1 MKAAQ
6 ITFAILDIL
15 TCIGLIVT
23 VMMQESKSKGL
34 GVLSGDTGGGMD
46 TFYGKTKGRT
56 KEGILKTL
64 TTVFAIAFAV
74 FTLVLYLL
82 TGRGA

>member
-23 VMMQESKSKGL
+23 VMLQESKSKGL
-34 GVLSGDTGGGMD
+34 GVLSGDTGGGD
-46 TFYGKTKGRT
+46 TFYGKTKGRS
-56 KEGILKTL
+56 KEAILKKLPTA
-64 TTVFAIAFAV
+64 FAIAFAV

>member
-6 ITFAILDIL
+6 IIFIILDIL
-15 TCIGLIVT
+15 ACIGLIVT

-34 GVLSGDTGGGMD
+34 GVLSGDSGSSD

-56 KEGILKTL
+56 KEGILKKL
-64 TTVFAIAFAV
+64 TTGFAIALAV